1 MMSPSRRN
9 PAITAAEHPCHANL
23 TFPYPPIAVKRISL
37 ISGLLL
43 AVPALWAAPKSK
55 APQTL
60 PGGWKYAWGD
70 EFNGNKLNTKKWKC
84 ELGPVRNKGA
94 SHSYVPEAVTV
105 KNGKLIITSA
115 AKKTPNPAYEE
126 GSPAWPKSMKE
137 QPYMSG
143 SVTTRDIKHFTAP
156 GRLEFRAKV
165 PKAKG
170 VWPAI
175 WTMHVNK
182 YGWPANGEIDILEH
196 ISQEPNRVYSIFRWG
211 RGGGNQEQKVIRTTT
226 IENYSKSF
234 HTYALQWDEEEMFIE
249 IDGKEVGRIKMSE
262 AQYPNGDNPLLTP
275 CYLIINTAIGGPGTW
290 PEQPDPKQYPVK
302 FELDYVRYYTKGDGK
317 GAAENNAK

>member
-1 MMSPSRRN
+1 M
-9 PAITAAEHPCHANL
+9 
-23 TFPYPPIAVKRISL
+23 KRISL

-211 RGGGNQEQKVIRTTT
+211 RDGGNQEQKVIRTTT

-317 GAAENNAK
+317 GAAEKGAK

>member
-1 MMSPSRRN
+1 M
-9 PAITAAEHPCHANL
+9 
-23 TFPYPPIAVKRISL
+23 KRISL

-211 RGGGNQEQKVIRTTT
+211 RDGGNQEQKVIRTTT

-275 CYLIINTAIGGPGTW
+275 CYLIINTAIGGSGTW

-317 GAAENNAK
+317 GAAEKGAK